1 MALEKIQGLDWLVKE
16 QNNEDVIAA
25 AVQANAVVAVM
36 ATDAEAIT
44 GTATT
49 LGINPANLQAVLK
62 GDVLTIATAA
72 LGTVRLI
79 HGEITCS
86 YSGIS
91 GGTVAG
97 TRGSIKLTGTITAGG
112 AYLYGAQGK
121 LTITGT
127 QNHADSRLCAVMAQI
142 DATGGTLSAGML
154 SGVWID
160 MLGITGIP
168 FAEFNAIRIS
178 SNYACK
184 FTSLLYAQADASFV
198 FDWVIPTNGAN
209 AFVATAGTGATSAGN
224 AAGVATKV
232 FLVRSSGT
240 TYYVPMFAVNAN

>member
-1 MALEKIQGLDWLVKE
+1 MALEKIQGLDWMVKE
-16 QNNEDVIAA
+16 QNNEDAIAA
-25 AVQANAVVAVM
+25 AVEGGSATIM
-36 ATDAEAIT
+36 ATNGEAIT
-44 GTATT
+44 GTSTT

-62 GDVLTIATAA
+62 ADVLTIATAA

-160 MLGITGIP
+160 TLGITGIP

-178 SNYACK
+178 SNKDCK
-184 FTSLLYAQADASFV
+184 FTSLVYAQSDASFV
-198 FDWVIPTNGAN
+198 FDWVIPTGGAN